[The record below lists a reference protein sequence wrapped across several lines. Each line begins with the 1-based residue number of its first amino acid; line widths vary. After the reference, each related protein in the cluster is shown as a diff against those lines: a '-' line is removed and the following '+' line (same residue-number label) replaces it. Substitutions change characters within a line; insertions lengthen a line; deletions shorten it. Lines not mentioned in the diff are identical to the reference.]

1 MGATV
6 KTNGIFVCLD
16 YARMDRRC
24 IGRDLSM
31 FPKKITTIKGREK
44 GFTLLEI
51 IAVMV
56 ILSILAA
63 VAIPRY
69 VSVDESSRQRALDAG
84 ISELNGRETLTW
96 SNEKISASGWV
107 SDEKTF
113 GQIDTDLG
121 GGYKWDTSDP
131 ADETGGT
138 LIFKDS
144 STVTLSR
151 TESTNEKPGLWSR

>member
-1 MGATV
+1 MPETDPPYPSRAHGKGNPSGLFLFAKAAHRIDV
-6 KTNGIFVCLD
+6 KLIFQHQQ
-16 YARMDRRC
+16 
-24 IGRDLSM
+24 
-31 FPKKITTIKGREK
+31 

-69 VSVDESSRQRALDAG
+69 VSLDESSRQKGIEAG

-96 SNEKISASGWV
+96 SNEKISVSGWI

-113 GQIDTDLG
+113 GRMDKDLG
-121 GGYKWDTSDP
+121 TGYSWDSADP
-131 ADETGGT
+131 ADSNGGT

-144 STVTLSR
+144 TAVSLSR
-151 TESTNEKPGLWSR
+151 SESTTERPGSWYR

>member
-1 MGATV
+1 MV
-6 KTNGIFVCLD
+6 
-16 YARMDRRC
+16 
-24 IGRDLSM
+24 
-31 FPKKITTIKGREK
+31 PKKIGIIIGHEK

-69 VSVDESSRQRALDAG
+69 VSVDESARQKAIEAG

-96 SNEKISASGWV
+96 SNEKISVSGWV

-113 GQIDTDLG
+113 GLVDKNLG
-121 GGYKWDTSDP
+121 TNYRWDSADP
-131 ADETGGT
+131 ADVSGGT
-138 LIFKDS
+138 LIFKES
-144 STVTLSR
+144 SSASLTRS
-151 TESTNEKPGLWSR
+151 ESTNVRPGSWSR

>member
-1 MGATV
+1 LLKLRNRTV
-6 KTNGIFVCLD
+6 VKHIFQHQQ
-16 YARMDRRC
+16 
-24 IGRDLSM
+24 
-31 FPKKITTIKGREK
+31 

-69 VSVDESSRQRALDAG
+69 VSVDESARQKAIDAG
-84 ISELNGRETLTW
+84 IAELNGRETLTW

-113 GQIDTDLG
+113 GLFDKDLG
-121 GGYKWDTSDP
+121 TDYRWDSADP
-131 ADETGGT
+131 VDETGGT

-144 STVTLSR
+144 SSATLTRSI
-151 TESTNEKPGLWSR
+151 STNESPGSWSR

>member
-1 MGATV
+1 MASGGTS
-6 KTNGIFVCLD
+6 LD
-16 YARMDRRC
+16 
-24 IGRDLSM
+24 GEVN
-31 FPKKITTIKGREK
+31 TIIYRER

-69 VSVDESSRQRALDAG
+69 VSVDESARQKAIEAG

-96 SNEKISASGWV
+96 SNEKISASGWT
-107 SDEKTF
+107 SDAKTF
-113 GQIDTDLG
+113 GLIDKDLG
-121 GGYKWDTSDP
+121 TDYRWDSGDP

-144 STVTLSR
+144 SSATLSR
-151 TESTNEKPGLWSR
+151 TESTNEKPGSWSR

>member
-1 MGATV
+1 V
-6 KTNGIFVCLD
+6 KLILQQQ
-16 YARMDRRC
+16 
-24 IGRDLSM
+24 
-31 FPKKITTIKGREK
+31 K

-69 VSVDESSRQRALDAG
+69 VSVDESARQKAIEAG

-96 SNEKISASGWV
+96 SNEKISVSGWV

-113 GQIDTDLG
+113 GLIDKDLG
-121 GGYKWDTSDP
+121 TQYRWDSDP
-131 ADETGGT
+131 DESGGT
-138 LIFKDS
+138 LIFKES
-144 STVTLSR
+144 SSASLNR
-151 TESTNEKPGLWSR
+151 TESTNERPGAWSR

>member
-1 MGATV
+1 MGKVVRWGCFCLLQVRNRIDV
-6 KTNGIFVCLD
+6 KLIFQHQQ
-16 YARMDRRC
+16 
-24 IGRDLSM
+24 
-31 FPKKITTIKGREK
+31 

-69 VSVDESSRQRALDAG
+69 VSLDESARQKAIEAG

-96 SNEKISASGWV
+96 SNEKISVSGWV

-113 GQIDTDLG
+113 GRMDKDLG
-121 GGYKWDTSDP
+121 TDYSWDSADP
-131 ADETGGT
+131 ADLSGGT
-138 LIFKDS
+138 LIFKDNTS
-144 STVTLSR
+144 VSLSR
-151 TESTNEKPGLWSR
+151 SESTTERPGSWYR